1 MNIKAVIPRHLL
13 DIVARFTRAVR
24 ESPAID
30 QRSGVSARFSI
41 ACVEELS
48 GAALRR
54 AAIAGDSEPVA
65 RVGDLVDVVPALRG
79 KVEFDVTE
87 EGYEEETLV
96 LLARQATAESWR
108 TLLGGQN
115 TRAFL
120 THLIEWFDAGNTLA
134 TSDVMSGS
142 EILNSIGPIE
152 GLGAVITA
160 AEAGMDESPGLA
172 AACVEF
178 AAEGLWL
185 TRRIDK
191 DASGSGSTY
200 AGSAPRVQDSNDEMN
215 S

>member
-1 MNIKAVIPRHLL
+1 M
-13 DIVARFTRAVR
+13 
-24 ESPAID
+24 
-30 QRSGVSARFSI
+30 
-41 ACVEELS
+41 
-48 GAALRR
+48 
-54 AAIAGDSEPVA
+54 
-65 RVGDLVDVVPALRG
+65 
-79 KVEFDVTE
+79 
-87 EGYEEETLV
+87 V

-108 TLLGGQN
+108 TLLGGQS

-120 THLIEWFDAGNTLA
+120 TNLIEWFDAGNTLA